1 MAGNREEE
9 IQLIAE
15 NRKARHD
22 YHLEDRVE
30 AGLVL
35 QGTEIKSIR
44 ARHVQLQD
52 GFVRIIN
59 GEAWLFGVHIAP
71 YEQGNRFNHEPTR
84 PRKLL
89 LHRQEIRRLYDQVR
103 REGYT
108 LIPTRLY
115 LKNGRAKV
123 ELALARGKKKYDKRQ
138 AIAERDAQ
146 RRAAAARKMR

>member
-1 MAGNREEE
+1 MAGKQEAP
-9 IQLIAE
+9 IQVIAE
-15 NRKARHD
+15 NRRARYD

-52 GFVRIIN
+52 GYVRILN

-71 YEQGNRFNHEPTR
+71 YEHGNRFNHEPTR

-123 ELALARGKKKYDKRQ
+123 EVALARGKKKYDKRQ
-138 AIAERDAQ
+138 AIAEREAK
-146 RRAAAARKMR
+146 RRAEAARKRR